1 MTRAVHLTIAAAALL
16 FTACSTDQTS
26 TPEDPSTGK
35 NASIQIMKRIDQ
47 SSPLVMVFDP
57 VKGTLTSD
65 NLSLKRGDVIS
76 VIIKGDG
83 KTDLDAF
90 ERVQVGGASE
100 MHASI
105 LISTDV
111 GERLINDPHHY
122 DATGDG
128 IPDRILHFAAREMAP
143 PRLGY
148 GFKIEIKG
156 LVEDRTI
163 DYELRW
169 MDQASTRW
177 MMEFPAQD
185 VVVRYNTNTKTFH
198 PIVNCDA

>member
-1 MTRAVHLTIAAAALL
+1 MTRTFIFAGMAAALL
-16 FTACSTDQTS
+16 LSACSTDQSS
-26 TPEDPSTGK
+26 TPDDPSSGK
-35 NASIQIMKRIDQ
+35 DPSIQTMKRIDQ

-57 VKGTLTSD
+57 VKGTLD
-65 NLSLKRGDVIS
+65 IGHLSLKRGDVIS

-128 IPDRILHFAAREMAP
+128 IPDRILHFAGQRNGPA
-143 PRLGY
+143 
-148 GFKIEIKG
+148 
-156 LVEDRTI
+156 
-163 DYELRW
+163 
-169 MDQASTRW
+169 ASRVW
-177 MMEFPAQD
+177 FQD
-185 VVVRYNTNTKTFH
+185 
-198 PIVNCDA
+198 